1 MTFNFANH
9 IGYSDTN
16 PFEIVRRVS
25 DRTIEIRAMDAER
38 ANPAEDLGFK
48 AGGFV
53 GHFSDQHKQEWT
65 IISNPNARVIRIRLH
80 KDGRWRGSNGER
92 YVLAVK
98 PIKFYDYNF

>member
-9 IGYSDTN
+9 IGYSDVN
-16 PFEIVRRVS
+16 PFEVVRHVS

-38 ANPAEDLGFK
+38 DPTFQAQFVP
-48 AGGFV
+48 GGFSA
-53 GHFSDQHKQEWT
+53 HCLNQHDQKW
-65 IISNPNARVIRIRLH
+65 IITSKPTARVIRIRLH
-80 KDGRWRGSNGER
+80 KDGAWRDGNGER